1 MNKKIES
8 TSETDKIKWFCYGVI
23 TGAIIIFIDVCLSV
37 YYGNN

>member
-1 MNKKIES
+1 MTQMNDNI
-8 TSETDKIKWFCYGVI
+8 SETDKIKWFCYGVI